1 MIEKIWARA
10 LGHYM
15 GKTDDDMPEI
25 PIVSM
30 REARVGLG
38 MVQMELGEVYIVGGF
53 SLSPVDTIEVYKP
66 TGGGWYT
73 SEFLAQTDNVAR

>member
-25 PIVSM
+25 PIVTLK
-30 REARVGLG
+30 EANRVL
-38 MVQMELGEVYIVGGF
+38 VLK
-53 SLSPVDTIEVYKP
+53 TIWVILQV
-66 TGGGWYT
+66 TT
-73 SEFLAQTDNVAR
+73 CLFIIANVIRHWNN

>member
-25 PIVSM
+25 PIVTL
-30 REARVGLG
+30 REAKRVLLLKTLWV
-38 MVQMELGEVYIVGGF
+38 MLQVITC
-53 SLSPVDTIEVYKP
+53 LSII
-66 TGGGWYT
+66 
-73 SEFLAQTDNVAR
+73 ANVIRHWN

>member
-25 PIVSM
+25 PIVTLK
-30 REARVGLG
+30 EARRVLILKTCWVILQV
-38 MVQMELGEVYIVGGF
+38 MTCLFI
-53 SLSPVDTIEVYKP
+53 I
-66 TGGGWYT
+66 
-73 SEFLAQTDNVAR
+73 ANVIRHWNG

>member
-15 GKTDDDMPEI
+15 GKNDEDMPEI

-30 REARVGLG
+30 REARVVLKLKTLWV
-38 MVQMELGEVYIVGGF
+38 MLQVITCL
-53 SLSPVDTIEVYKP
+53 TII
-66 TGGGWYT
+66 
-73 SEFLAQTDNVAR
+73 ANVIRHWNN

>member
-30 REARVGLG
+30 REAKRVLILKTAWV
-38 MVQMELGEVYIVGGF
+38 MLQIITC
-53 SLSPVDTIEVYKP
+53 LSII
-66 TGGGWYT
+66 
-73 SEFLAQTDNVAR
+73 ANVIRHWN

>member
-15 GKTDDDMPEI
+15 GKTDSDMPEI

-30 REARVGLG
+30 REARVVLKLI
-38 MVQMELGEVYIVGGF
+38 MI
-53 SLSPVDTIEVYKP
+53 
-66 TGGGWYT
+66 
-73 SEFLAQTDNVAR
+73 FLMLKWIKN

>member
-1 MIEKIWARA
+1 MIEKILARA

-30 REARVGLG
+30 REARVVLKLKTLWV
-38 MVQMELGEVYIVGGF
+38 MLQVITCL
-53 SLSPVDTIEVYKP
+53 TII
-66 TGGGWYT
+66 
-73 SEFLAQTDNVAR
+73 ANVIKHWN